1 MEGGELD
8 SREEVKTLSRVQAR
22 SRGRRW
28 CWTYKLTQK
37 RSRVGRWRVEL
48 LLLQLFPNGGAT
60 DIVTVPHSSWDSN
73 FVVAAQYRVDTA

>member
-1 MEGGELD
+1 MEGGELG
-8 SREEVKTLSRVQAR
+8 SHEEVKTLSRVQAR
-22 SRGRRW
+22 SRAGRW
-28 CWTYKLTQK
+28 CWTDKLA
-37 RSRVGRWRVEL
+37 RRDRVGRWRVEL